1 MDNYLREGEM
11 PEERMIDLVKN
22 HLDLSISDD
31 ISDFENVD
39 CSIYNESSADGYDL
53 YVCTNDTRNVSICE
67 NVYYYDHDLANAF
80 EQQIRWG
87 DRTFYIDQDI
97 YDDCYMDDKL
107 LELFADNVEDII
119 ENDEL
124 DLTLGE
130 INYLKQE
137 YELEDEEADS
147 TQVV

>member
-22 HLDLSISDD
+22 HLDLSISHD

-53 YVCTNDTRNVSICE
+53 YVCTNDTRHVSICE

-87 DRTFYIDQDI
+87 DRTFYIDQYI
-97 YDDCYMDDKL
+97 YDDCYMEDKL
-107 LELFADNVEDII
+107 IELFADKVEDII

-130 INYLKQE
+130 INYLKKE
-137 YELEDEEADS
+137 YDLNEETTEA
-147 TQVV
+147 

>member
-11 PEERMIDLVKN
+11 PEERIIDLVKN
-22 HLDLSISDD
+22 HLDLSISHD

-53 YVCTNDTRNVSICE
+53 YICTNDTRHVSICE

-87 DRTFYIDQDI
+87 DRTFYIDQYI
-97 YDDCYMDDKL
+97 YDDCYMEDKL
-107 LELFADNVEDII
+107 IELFADKVEDII

-124 DLTLGE
+124 DLTLEE
-130 INYLKQE
+130 IKYLNEE
-137 YELEDEEADS
+137 YELEDETAKA
-147 TQVV
+147 

>member
-22 HLDLSISDD
+22 HLGLSISHD

-39 CSIYNESSADGYDL
+39 CHLYNESSADGYDL

-67 NVYYYDHDLANAF
+67 NVYYYDHDMGDAF
-80 EQQIRWG
+80 EQQVRWG
-87 DRTFYIDQDI
+87 DTTFYIDQDI
-97 YDDCYMDDKL
+97 YDDCYIEDKL
-107 LELFADNVEDII
+107 IELFADNVEDII
-119 ENDEL
+119 EDDEL

-137 YELEDEEADS
+137 HDLNEEEEPAK
-147 TQVV
+147 T

>member
-22 HLDLSISDD
+22 HLDLSISHD

-80 EQQIRWG
+80 EQQVRWG

-97 YDDCYMDDKL
+97 YDDCYMEDKL
-107 LELFADNVEDII
+107 IELFADNVEDII
-119 ENDEL
+119 EDDEL

-130 INYLKQE
+130 INYLKEE
-137 YELEDEEADS
+137 YDLNEETTEA
-147 TQVV
+147 